1 MKNVQIKALTA
12 ENFKG
17 LHSTFEANGQNVDI
31 LGDNATGK
39 TTTADAISWVLFDK
53 DSQNK
58 GKFAIKT
65 LNEDGS
71 EQHNGEHTVEM
82 VLLVDELEV
91 KLKKTYREKWTKK
104 RGAAEKVFEGNETKY
119 WIDDVP
125 SKKGE
130 YTAKVAEIIDEDTF
144 KLLTNPLYFSEI
156 LPWESRRLLLMK
168 LGAVTDEDVVT
179 ENPKLAELMFAL
191 SGRSFDDFKKITTA
205 KKKEINS
212 ELKEV
217 PVRISELQKQ
227 CTFAGDTAPLKAKIA
242 ELDKE
247 IEVLN
252 EQISNIK
259 NGGAIADK
267 KVLLAEKRAELTTYQ
282 ADFKAKANE
291 DVYKLQARTQEE
303 QTNLLIMQRPLNGLH
318 EQVALL
324 ESAIADSK
332 AKETTLKAE
341 KAEMLQKY
349 HSERAVEFVYEE
361 SCTCP
366 TCKQDLPQEQ
376 LEAART
382 KALEDF
388 NLAKSKK
395 LAELVHTGKQ
405 IAGEIAN
412 EEVKQNDALLK
423 INELKADIE
432 EAEKALAKKKEEVAK
447 FEKELATKQA
457 AAPVLEDDEQYQKM
471 VAEGTTLGNEIKSL
485 EEHANE
491 AITDVEKQKQ
501 AITAQRSELS
511 AEVAQMGN
519 AEVLKARITELEQRE
534 TELANEYG
542 KIEAQLFQIEEFMK
556 VKCEL
561 LEEKIN
567 SHFELVTFKLFDTQ
581 VNGAIIETCEVLVN
595 GVPFS
600 TGLNNAARINAGIDI
615 INTLSKHHEVSAP
628 IVIDNAEAVTK
639 LIDTDA
645 QVIRL
650 IVSAAD
656 KTLRVVTNKQ
666 LSEVI

>member
-58 GKFAIKT
+58 SKFAIKT
-65 LNEDGS
+65 LDEDGN
-71 EQHNGEHTVEM
+71 EQRGGEHTVEM

-104 RGAAEKVFEGNETKY
+104 RGAAEKVFEGNEMKY

-156 LPWESRRLLLMK
+156 FPWESRRLLLMK
-168 LGAVTDEDVVT
+168 LGEVTDEDVVT

-259 NGGAIADK
+259 NGGAIATK
-267 KVLLAEKRAELTTYQ
+267 KAEINDIR
-282 ADFKAKANE
+282 AKALELKSNFQHSAN
-291 DVYKLQARTQEE
+291 DATNALRTRVQEE
-303 QTNLLIMQRPLNGLH
+303 ESNLFIMQRKHRDIENAIETEKAKLP
-318 EQVALL
+318 
-324 ESAIADSK
+324 AIAEKIASL
-332 AKETTLKAE
+332 EVEKAE
-341 KAEMLQKY
+341 KINEY
-349 HSERAVEFVYEE
+349 RALKALEFTFEDA
-361 SCTCP
+361 CTCP
-366 TCKQDLPQEQ
+366 TCKQDLPAEQ
-376 LEAART
+376 VETARTTALEA
-382 KALEDF
+382 F
-388 NLAKSKK
+388 NLDKSEK
-395 LAELVHTGKQ
+395 LNKNIHIGKQ
-405 IAGEIAN
+405 IAGEIGTLQVQQQEIN
-412 EEVKQNDALLK
+412 LK
-423 INELKADIE
+423 IDDFEADKEHSSKEIEKKQQHLEKFITDLKK
-432 EAEKALAKKKEEVAK
+432 AESETAKV
-447 FEKELATKQA
+447 
-457 AAPVLEDDEQYQKM
+457 EDDEQYK
-471 VAEGTTLGNEIKSL
+471 ALIAKGIALDAEIKQL

-491 AITDVEKQKQ
+491 AIAGVEKQKQ

-519 AEVLKARITELEQRE
+519 AEALKARIAELEQRE

-581 VNGAIIETCEVLVN
+581 VNGAIVETCEVLVN

-656 KTLRVVTNKQ
+656 KTLRVVTG
-666 LSEVI
+666 EVLASV

>member
-1 MKNVQIKALTA
+1 MKNVQVKTLTA

-17 LHSTFEANGQNVDI
+17 LHFKFEANGQNVDI

-39 TTTADAISWVLFDK
+39 TTTADAIAWVLFDK

-58 GKFAIKT
+58 SKFAIKT

-91 KLKKTYREKWTKK
+91 KLKKTHREKWTKK

-191 SGRSFDDFKKITTA
+191 GGRSFDDFKKITTA

-282 ADFKAKANE
+282 AEFKAKANE

-303 QTNLLIMQRPLNGLH
+303 QTNLLIMQRPLKGLQ
-318 EQVALL
+318 EQVTLL
-324 ESAIADSK
+324 KSAIADSK

-349 HSERAVEFVYEE
+349 HSEKAVEFVYEE

-395 LAELVHTGKQ
+395 LDELVHTGKQ

-471 VAEGTTLGNEIKSL
+471 VAEGTTLSDEIKSL

-491 AITDVEKQKQ
+491 AIADVEKQKQ
-501 AITAQRSELS
+501 AITAQRNELS

-519 AEVLKARITELEQRE
+519 AEALKARIAELEQRE

-567 SHFELVTFKLFDTQ
+567 SHFKLVTFKLFDTQ
-581 VNGAIIETCEVLVN
+581 VNGAIVETCEVLVN